1 MLRYFEIL
9 KSEIQSTLSR
19 DQKEAIPKTARN
31 FSSAMAAR
39 KPLLA
44 APSEFAAKKVKAVS
58 GKEKDTLKDGKKS
71 SAIEKVLLP
80 PSKYVTTEK
89 ISKANSGPK
98 EIWPKDEDAGRSKT
112 AFSMPGPAP
121 SQQSVKKKS
130 VNLLDKDKT
139 FSLLQSRP
147 KPDSDKLL
155 KEIKSCKEQTKEM
168 HQSLTKHIQY
178 LSNMTTEHER
188 EKSKPDF
195 ESMNA
200 LLLQIQQIQE
210 QNSKFYDLLQ
220 HKIHSQEVTVEKVT
234 EQFLDHQSDLSSEN
248 ERLVKKLQRLTEEH
262 QDVKS
267 YLEKQLET
275 KEKECHNIYM
285 ELEKLKNML
294 GDCRVAAEK
303 ERAEFQDDIRS
314 KENAI
319 KDLQLQLKDV
329 SQERDNIHYRKEME
343 NKMETKKSTEE
354 IVSLNEMILKLESDL
369 KLKAEEISR
378 KNMIIKQN
386 QERFE
391 TELKQREAEFESC
404 RDKLETKQSELEKV
418 KKDADI
424 SKAQSF
430 QAVEE
435 MRLKSEVEL
444 ETFKQE
450 SRRKCADLEML
461 LDKEK
466 QEQQNLK
473 GNYSLQFQ
481 FCF

>member
-1 MLRYFEIL
+1 MA
-9 KSEIQSTLSR
+9 SR
-19 DQKEAIPKTARN
+19 KQ
-31 FSSAMAAR
+31 
-39 KPLLA
+39 LLA

-58 GKEKDTLKDGKKS
+58 GKEKDTIKDGKKS
-71 SAIEKVLLP
+71 STNEKVLLP
-80 PSKYVTTEK
+80 PSKYVTTE
-89 ISKANSGPK
+89 ISKASTGPK
-98 EIWPKDEDAGRSKT
+98 KEIRPKGEDTGKSKT
-112 AFSMPGPAP
+112 AMSIPGPAP
-121 SQQSVKKKS
+121 SQESVKKKS
-130 VNLLDKDKT
+130 VTPHERDKM

-168 HQSLTKHIQY
+168 HQSLTKHIRS
-178 LSNMTTEHER
+178 LSNMTTKHER
-188 EKSKPDF
+188 EKSKPDLQN
-195 ESMNA
+195 MNA

-210 QNSKFYDLLQ
+210 QNLKFHDLLQ
-220 HKIHSQEVTVEKVT
+220 HKIHRQEVTVEKVT

-248 ERLVKKLQRLTEEH
+248 ERLLRKLQRLTEEH

-267 YLEKQLET
+267 YLQKQLET
-275 KEKECHNIYM
+275 KEKECHDIYM

-294 GDCRVAAEK
+294 EDRKVAAEK
-303 ERAEFQDDIRS
+303 ERAEFQDDIKS

-329 SQERDNIHYRKEME
+329 SQEKNNIHYRKEME
-343 NKMETKKSTEE
+343 NKMATNKSTEE
-354 IVSLNEMILKLESDL
+354 IISLNEMILKLESDL
-369 KLKAEEISR
+369 KLRTEEISR
-378 KNMIIKQN
+378 KNLIIKQN

-391 TELKQREAEFESC
+391 TELKQRAAEFESFGN
-404 RDKLETKQSELEKV
+404 KLETKQSELEKV

-435 MRLKSEVEL
+435 MRLKSEAEL
-444 ETFKQE
+444 ETCKQE

-473 GNYSLQFQ
+473 GIDSQKFQ
-481 FCF
+481 IFVKYFSQMFFQTAVLLLRKTEMLVLLLLFIQVAA